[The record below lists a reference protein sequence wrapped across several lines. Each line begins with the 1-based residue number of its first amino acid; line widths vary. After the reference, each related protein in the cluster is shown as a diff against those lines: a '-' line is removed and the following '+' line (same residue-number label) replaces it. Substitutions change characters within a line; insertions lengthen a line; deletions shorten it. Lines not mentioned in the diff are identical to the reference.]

1 MSVTFI
7 GAFAFAVGGGLTTF
21 FAPCA
26 FPLLPGYIGY
36 FLSHNDTD
44 RSTGV
49 VVPAVFAAGSALVAL
64 AAIGGIGIALG
75 RAVLEH
81 LPLLE
86 PLVGAGLVVLGGFML
101 VGSPDV
107 RISLPERPESVLG
120 FGLFGAGYAAAA
132 AGCVVPIL
140 LGVLTQA
147 LTFPPAQAGIIFGG
161 YALAVSLPLMGV
173 TLLAAAGSD
182 VWHHTG
188 RYIDQIQT
196 VAAGIMILAGIG
208 QLYLSVVVLDVLSLS
223 LPLIP

>member
-1 MSVTFI
+1 MSVTFF
-7 GAFAFAVGGGLTTF
+7 GALAFAVGGGLTTF

-26 FPLLPGYIGY
+26 FPLLPGYVGY
-36 FLSHNDTD
+36 FLSHADAD
-44 RSTGV
+44 RPTGV
-49 VVPAVFAAGSALVAL
+49 VGPALFAAGSALAVL
-64 AAIGGIGIALG
+64 AVIGGIGIALG
-75 RAVLEH
+75 RVVLAH

-86 PLVGAGLVVLGGFML
+86 PIVGAGLVVLGGLML
-101 VGSPDV
+101 VDSPDV
-107 RISLPERPESVLG
+107 RLPLPERPESMLG

-182 VWHHTG
+182 VWHRSG
-188 RYIDQIQT
+188 RYTDQLQT
-196 VAAGIMILAGIG
+196 VAAGIMILAGLG
-208 QLYLSVVVLDVLSLS
+208 QLYLAVVVLDVLSLP